1 MEAGAEL
8 LRKGIDGPKII
19 EKTFFEKTYAQNQV
33 LGKALLESIRLM
45 DGKVIFSYIT
55 KKSMSF
61 FGVKAK
67 DLEGIVSQLRVT
79 AGVEVAIFLY
89 ELESGEFK
97 VSLRSKEK
105 VDVSKVARYFG
116 GGGHVRAAG
125 LTFRGTVY
133 DAVNN
138 LMNQI
143 SLQLE
148 DGA

>member
-1 MEAGAEL
+1 M
-8 LRKGIDGPKII
+8 
-19 EKTFFEKTYAQNQV
+19 

-55 KKSMSF
+55 KKGMSF

-97 VSLRSKEK
+97 VSLRSKERWT
-105 VDVSKVARYFG
+105 SARWHGILAGRSCQSGRPYFSWN
-116 GGGHVRAAG
+116 R
-125 LTFRGTVY
+125 L
-133 DAVNN
+133 
-138 LMNQI
+138 
-143 SLQLE
+143 
-148 DGA
+148 

>member
-1 MEAGAEL
+1 
-8 LRKGIDGPKII
+8 
-19 EKTFFEKTYAQNQV
+19 
-33 LGKALLESIRLM
+33 M

-55 KKSMSF
+55 KKSMNF

-67 DLEGIVSQLRVT
+67 DLEGIVSQLRMT

-97 VSLRSKEK
+97 VSLRSREK
-105 VDVSKVARYFG
+105 VDVSKVAQFFG

-125 LTFRGTVY
+125 LTFRGTVH

-143 SLQLE
+143 AIQME
-148 DGA
+148 EEA